1 MAASRR
7 TIGVESAR
15 KALQLLLCFEAAN
28 PRAAVADLARAAGLP
43 LSSAYRHLALLRE
56 QGLIEE
62 DGGGIYRVTP
72 RIHALA
78 RAADAASP
86 LVAAAQPFVA
96 RLAADTGATAV
107 LFRIFGDVAVAVA
120 AVEPRRPQHL
130 SGVSGR
136 SFPLHRGAPC
146 KLLLASLPAT
156 VRSAVLDRIERAD
169 PAERPLRR
177 AREAELAL
185 IRRRGYA
192 ESQGEVDPGMWAV
205 AAPVVEK
212 RRVIASLWLAI
223 PERRLDAAR
232 RIALREA
239 TRAAAA
245 ALSRKLGTM
254 EPAILDRSGAR
265 AINGRR
271 LREKNA
277 C

>member
-7 TIGVESAR
+7 TVGVESAR
-15 KALQLLLCFEAAN
+15 KALQVLLCFDAAR
-28 PRAAVADLARAAGLP
+28 PRASVSQLARAAGLP

-56 QGLIEE
+56 QGLVEE
-62 DGGGIYRVTP
+62 EGGGLYRVTP
-72 RIHALA
+72 RIHGLA

-86 LVAAAQPFVA
+86 IVVAAQPFLT
-96 RLAADTGATAV
+96 RLAEKTGATAV
-107 LFRIFGDVAVAVA
+107 LFRMFGDVGIAVA

-156 VRSAVLDRIERAD
+156 VRGAYLDRIERAD
-169 PAERPLRR
+169 PAERALRH

-192 ESQGEVDPGMWAV
+192 ESHGEVDPGVWAV
-205 AAPVVEK
+205 AAPVVQK
-212 RRVIASLWLAI
+212 RRAIASLWLAM

-232 RIALREA
+232 RAAL
-239 TRAAAA
+239 RAAALA
-245 ALSRKLGTM
+245 AAGALSETLARAAA
-254 EPAILDRSGAR
+254 PRLDRGHAR
-265 AINGRR
+265 AMNRAK
-271 LREKNA
+271 REG
-277 C
+277 

>member
-1 MAASRR
+1 MVASRR
-7 TIGVESAR
+7 TVGVESAR
-15 KALQLLLCFEAAN
+15 KVLQLLLSFDAAR
-28 PRAAVADLARAAGLP
+28 PRAAVAELARAAGLP

-56 QGLIEE
+56 QGLVEE
-62 DGGGIYRVTP
+62 DGGGLYRVTP

-86 LVAAAQPFVA
+86 LVALAQPVLA
-96 RLAADTGATAV
+96 RLAAETGATAV
-107 LFRIFGDVAVAVA
+107 LFRVFGDVAMAVA

-156 VRSAVLDRIERAD
+156 VRAAVLDRIERAD
-169 PAERPLRR
+169 PAERALRR

-192 ESQGEVDPGMWAV
+192 ESHGEVDPGMWAV
-205 AAPVVEK
+205 AAPVVQK
-212 RRVIASLWLAI
+212 RRTVAALWLAL
-223 PERRLDAAR
+223 PERRLDALR
-232 RIALREA
+232 RAALREA

-245 ALSRKLGTM
+245 ALSKALAGVAASAPGQSRH
-254 EPAILDRSGAR
+254 AR
-265 AINGRR
+265 Y
-271 LREKNA
+271 
-277 C
+277 

>member
-7 TIGVESAR
+7 TVGVESAR
-15 KALQLLLCFEAAN
+15 KALQMLLCFDAAR
-28 PRAAVADLARAAGLP
+28 PRATVADLARAAALP

-56 QGLIEE
+56 EGLVEE
-62 DGGGIYRVTP
+62 DGGGLYRVTP

-86 LVAAAQPFVA
+86 LVAAAQPLLA
-96 RLAADTGATAV
+96 RLAAETGATAV
-107 LFRIFGDVAVAVA
+107 LFRVFGDVAVAAA

-156 VRSAVLDRIERAD
+156 VRGAYLDRIERAD
-169 PAERPLRR
+169 PAERVLRR

-192 ESQGEVDPGMWAV
+192 ESHGEVDPGMWAV

-212 RRVIASLWLAI
+212 RRAIASLWLAV
-223 PERRLDAAR
+223 PERRLDPAR
-232 RIALREA
+232 RAALREA
-239 TRAAAA
+239 ALAAAR
-245 ALSRKLGTM
+245 ALSRTLARAAV
-254 EPAILDRSGAR
+254 PRLDSSGAR
-265 AINGRR
+265 AMNRPK
-271 LREKNA
+271 REG
-277 C
+277 

>member
-1 MAASRR
+1 MTASRR
-7 TIGVESAR
+7 TVGVESAR
-15 KALQLLLCFEAAN
+15 KALQLLLCFDAAR
-28 PRAAVADLARAAGLP
+28 PRAGVAELARAAGLP
-43 LSSAYRHLALLRE
+43 ISSAYRHLALLRE
-56 QGLIEE
+56 QGLVEE
-62 DGGGIYRVTP
+62 EGSGLYRVTP

-86 LVAAAQPFVA
+86 LVAAAQPILA
-96 RLAADTGATAV
+96 RLAGETGATAV
-107 LFRIFGDVAVAVA
+107 LFRAFGDVAVAVA

-156 VRSAVLDRIERAD
+156 VRAAVLDRIERAD
-169 PAERPLRR
+169 PAEREARR

-192 ESQGEVDPGMWAV
+192 ESDGEVDPGMWAV

-212 RRVIASLWLAI
+212 RRTIASLWLAC
-223 PERRLDAAR
+223 PARRLDAAR
-232 RIALREA
+232 RTALREA

-245 ALSRKLGTM
+245 TLSRRLHGGQ
-254 EPAILDRSGAR
+254 RGA
-265 AINGRR
+265 AR
-271 LREKNA
+271 L
-277 C
+277 